1 MRKYY
6 LAYGSNLN
14 VEQMRFRCPDAKI
27 VGTTWIS
34 DYQLLFK
41 GSKTGSYLTIEHKAD
56 SSVPAAV
63 WSVSEN
69 DEHRLNVYEGF
80 PQFYYKKEL
89 AVPVRLPSGETVVR
103 NAFVYIMHENRK
115 LGLPTAAYWE
125 TCLSGYRSFGFDH
138 TILER
143 AYWDSREGISYEN
156 E

>member
-1 MRKYY
+1 M
-6 LAYGSNLN
+6 
-14 VEQMRFRCPDAKI
+14 
-27 VGTTWIS
+27 
-34 DYQLLFK
+34 
-41 GSKTGSYLTIEHKAD
+41 
-56 SSVPAAV
+56 
-63 WSVSEN
+63 
-69 DEHRLNVYEGF
+69 YEGF

-125 TCLSGYRSFGFDH
+125 TCLSGYRSFGFDR

-143 AYWDSREGISYEN
+143 AYWDSKEGISYEN